1 MSYDTQEG
9 QERPGKGSGCAVFQN
24 AVARQPRGSRAYIL
38 WMSKRQLEFPEQI
51 LPDELRRIA
60 EEANVSLENAT
71 AFTQWLRD
79 TKADMEDPSLQE

>member
-1 MSYDTQEG
+1 
-9 QERPGKGSGCAVFQN
+9 
-24 AVARQPRGSRAYIL
+24 
-38 WMSKRQLEFPEQI
+38 MSKRQLEFPEQI